1 MTTHTDNLK
10 ALSKQQLVDDDTTL
24 AFYKLCSD
32 CNLAGLMDTFG
43 DLSDTTNI
51 DINYAYY
58 MVYHK
63 LANNNDNN
71 NNNSPILTWLLELD
85 SNIDYNRIADD
96 YTADESIPN
105 DALRL
110 ACFAGHYKVAKWLLE
125 EEPYLSSFKNRCN
138 ICDIFKITCYNGNLD
153 ISKMIFELLADYISE
168 RNLIL
173 NEAYQNAMSNQNA
186 ETTKW
191 LLEINPNINTTQI
204 CN

>member
-1 MTTHTDNLK
+1 MTTHSDNLK
-10 ALSKQQLVDDDTTL
+10 ALTKQQLVDDDTALT
-24 AFYKLCSD
+24 FYKLCSD
-32 CNLAGLMDTFG
+32 CNLPGLIDTFSN
-43 DLSDTTNI
+43 LSDTTNI
-51 DINYAYY
+51 EMNYAYY

-63 LANNNDNN
+63 QTSDNN
-71 NNNSPILTWLLELD
+71 KSPILTWLLELD
-85 SNIDYNRIADD
+85 SNIDYNRIVDD

-105 DALRL
+105 DALQL
-110 ACFAGHYKVAKWLLE
+110 ACVAGHYKVAKWLLE

-153 ISKMIFELLADYISE
+153 ITKMIFELLADYISD

-186 ETTKW
+186 ETTEW
-191 LLEINPNINTTQI
+191 LLKINPNINATSI

>member
-1 MTTHTDNLK
+1 M
-10 ALSKQQLVDDDTTL
+10 DDLTTL
-24 AFYKLCSD
+24 TFYRLCWSYD
-32 CNLAGLMDTFG
+32 IDGLMNTFG
-43 DLSDTTNI
+43 DVFDSSSI
-51 DINYAYY
+51 DMDYAYF
-58 MVYHK
+58 MVYTRK
-63 LANNNDNN
+63 YRVKKPDD
-71 NNNSPILTWLLELD
+71 SEPILTWLLELD